1 MADIE
6 DIGSKDFSNIITY
19 TDEDHLYMNHE
30 IFKKEFASNYRYSDI
45 VQSQTDPEF
54 QKIVIESEHVKI
66 WEKIIPVSFEY
77 KFTSYKDL
85 NKFFREIRDRFGKK
99 YRGILNKKKPIL
111 FAHYREAIRLNS
123 KKENKIKR
131 NHDMEKFLK
140 LCGSR
145 SRSGVVSV
153 TIFTSGELLGENGG
167 KSDKNTIRTGGCPMD
182 CHYCP
187 FEKLE
192 VNGKLVAIQPRSY
205 LSTEP
210 GNMRA
215 SQNKHHPVGQVYDR
229 CRQLMN
235 TGHISNNP
243 NDKSKIEAII
253 SGATFPFYPEDYL
266 RWFSTCMYYAYN
278 TFYEWEKMRPMLSL
292 GEEKKINE
300 TASLRVIGL
309 TIETRPDYVTPKTKD
324 GSIDYSQLKFFREI
338 GVTRVQIG
346 VQSTKDSILKKVNRK
361 CTNEQNKLGLR
372 RLKQNG
378 FKADIHLMLD
388 LPGSSPEI
396 DKEVIDEVV
405 DDPDYQ
411 ADQWKIYPTETTPF
425 TKIREWYLKGEYKPY
440 AEDNSEGIAYKLI
453 DVITHAMARV
463 PEYIR
468 INRVV
473 RDFPHKSIDGGLKYS
488 NARQLVK
495 QKMMEQGL
503 VCRDI
508 REREIKN
515 KGINMNDIV
524 FRTKSYMSSGGEE
537 HFISYTNKKGDV
549 LYGFIRLRLNRDMS
563 DVMDSIKNCALIRE
577 LHVYGSHTCIGK
589 KVKNRAQHIGLGT
602 SLIRKAELFALESG
616 FNRIAVI
623 SGVGVRDY
631 YRKQGYEVGDDE
643 YMFKELPDYFWYKL
657 HDNYLSGCF
666 LSIIS
671 VLAIFIV
678 MSYVISLFVNN

>member
-1 MADIE
+1 MDIE
-6 DIGSKDFSNIITY
+6 DINKPPINIIEY
-19 TDEDHLYMNHE
+19 AQEDKLYSRHD
-30 IFKKEFASNYRYSDI
+30 IFNKNYASSYRYSDI
-45 VQSQTDPEF
+45 VKSQTDPEF
-54 QKIVIESEHVKI
+54 QRLIIEQNILDMLEKVIPMSHKT
-66 WEKIIPVSFEY
+66 
-77 KFTSYKDL
+77 KFSSYKDF
-85 NKFFREIRDRFGKK
+85 NNFFREMRHLFGKK
-99 YRGILNKKKPIL
+99 YGILCNTKKPIL
-111 FAHYREAIRLNS
+111 LAHYRELSRQR
-123 KKENKIKR
+123 KITR
-131 NHDMEKFLK
+131 NYDIEKYMK

-167 KSDKNTIRTGGCPMD
+167 KSSSNTIKTGGCPMD

-192 VNGKLVAIQPRSY
+192 VNGKMIAIQPRSY

-215 SQNKHHPVGQVYDR
+215 TQNKHHPVGQVYDR
-229 CRQLMN
+229 CRQLQN
-235 TGHISNNP
+235 TGHLSNIP
-243 NDKSKIEAII
+243 TDTSKIEGII
-253 SGATFPFYPEDYL
+253 SGATFPFYPENYL
-266 RWFSTCMYYAYN
+266 RWFTTCMYYAFN
-278 TFYEWEKMRPMLSL
+278 TFYTWEEMRPMMSL
-292 GEEKKINE
+292 EEEKIINE

-324 GSIDYSQLKFFREI
+324 GSVDFSQIKLFREL

-378 FKADIHLMLD
+378 FKSDIHIMLD

-396 DKEVIDEVV
+396 DMEVIDEIV

-425 TKIREWYLKGEYKPY
+425 TKIREWYMAGEYKPY
-440 AEDNSEGIAYKLI
+440 AEDNTHGTAYKLI
-453 DVITHAMARV
+453 DVISYAMYRV

-495 QKMMEQGL
+495 QQMDEHGL

-515 KGINMNDIV
+515 KVIDINDIKLNINNY
-524 FRTKSYMSSGGEE
+524 KSSSGIEY
-537 HFISYTNKKGDV
+537 FISFTNETKDI
-549 LYGFIRLRLNRDMS
+549 LYGFIRLRLNSDMS
-563 DVMDSIKNCALIRE
+563 DVLDSIKGCALIRE
-577 LHVYGSHTCIGK
+577 LHVYGAHTCVGK
-589 KVKNRAQHIGLGT
+589 RVKNRAQHIGLGS
-602 SLIRKAELFALESG
+602 SLINKAEEIATIYG
-616 FNRIAVI
+616 FKTIAVI

-631 YRKQGYEVGDDE
+631 YRKQGYEVGGDG
-643 YMFKELPDYFWYKL
+643 YMFKKLPDYFWFMFKRNYLNGMYDFIKRVFIIMIITNAWL
-657 HDNYLSGCF
+657 NIYNYLS
-666 LSIIS
+666 
-671 VLAIFIV
+671 
-678 MSYVISLFVNN
+678 